1 MTATPTRGNLPA
13 GLKAPNKLWLMIA
26 REYHVA
32 VMRKAFWIG
41 LILGPAFM
49 AFMFIVPTMMLR
61 KGADKQKQVIVIDRS
76 QRVYAPLAD
85 LMAKRKLKNGLPEYV
100 LESAAPQAD
109 STAQLAALN
118 ARVLDGSLSGYLV
131 IDQDYTRPNG
141 LRYYLK
147 NTGDVVNMGRV
158 ESSVSR
164 AIMGLRLQDQNLS
177 LTPEQ
182 LDKVTKGSDLQTF
195 KVSEGGKTEKKGF
208 DTTYITTFAFV
219 FFLYMTILIQGITA
233 LRGILEEKSSRI
245 IEVLLSS
252 VTPMQLMLGK
262 IIGFFLVGMTQVG
275 FYALIGTVL
284 SLVGVS
290 SAGSEAMKQVA
301 AALSPMLMG
310 YFVLYFLLGFFLF
323 MSMFVAIGSMVNSE
337 QDAQAM
343 QQPIVMALVIPMA
356 LTIVFVNQPDSL
368 MTRIVSLIP
377 IFTPM
382 VMFMRISV
390 QTPPFWEIALSIVLT
405 VAATIGVAWAAA
417 RVFRVGIL
425 MYGKRP
431 TLPEI
436 MQWIKS

>member
-1 MTATPTRGNLPA
+1 MSGNLPA

-41 LILGPAFM
+41 LLLGPVFM
-49 AFMFIVPTMMLR
+49 SFMIIVPSMMLR
-61 KGADKQKQVIVIDRS
+61 KGADKQKQVVVVDRS
-76 QRVYAPLAD
+76 QRVWAPLSEILAR
-85 LMAKRKLKNGLPEYV
+85 RKLKNGLPEYV
-100 LESAAPQAD
+100 LESAAPAAD
-109 STAQLAALN
+109 SAAQMAELSG
-118 ARVLDGSLSGYLV
+118 RVLSGSLSGYLV
-131 IDQDYTRPNG
+131 VDRDYTTASG
-141 LRYYLK
+141 LRFYLK
-147 NTGDVVNMGRV
+147 NTGDVVGTGQM
-158 ESSVSR
+158 ESAVSR
-164 AIMGLRLQDQNLS
+164 AVMGLRLQDQNLS

-182 LDKVTKGSDLQTF
+182 LEKVTKDIDLQTF
-195 KVSEGGKTEKKGF
+195 KVSEGGKTERKGF
-208 DTTYITTFAFV
+208 GITYYTTFIFV
-219 FFLYMTILIQGITA
+219 FFLYVTILIQGITA

-262 IIGFFLVGMTQVG
+262 IIGFFLVGITQVG
-275 FYALIGTVL
+275 VYAAMGTVL
-284 SLVGVS
+284 SLLGVS
-290 SAGSEAMKQVA
+290 TAGTGALKQIA
-301 AALSPMLMG
+301 SALSPMLMG